1 MSPVSQNPKPS
12 PIRIPTP
19 EAVRYFSAR
28 QAPVHVAQAAAD
40 ADRAEEW
47 LSIPCL
53 PLKPAQ
59 MATRERVLAQ
69 WHAADK
75 VLAASAL
82 RPAFATEVL
91 S

>member
-1 MSPVSQNPKPS
+1 MS
-12 PIRIPTP
+12 IRIPTP
-19 EAVRYFSAR
+19 TAVRRFSAS
-28 QAPVHVAQAAAD
+28 QAPERVMQAAAD

-59 MATRERVLAQ
+59 MATRERVLAD
-69 WHAADK
+69 WHRADK
-75 VLAASAL
+75 TLSASAL
-82 RPAFATEVL
+82 RPEKATEVL

>member
-1 MSPVSQNPKPS
+1 MPLPD
-12 PIRIPTP
+12 RPTP
-19 EAVRYFSAR
+19 TAVRLFSAR
-28 QAPVHVAQAAAD
+28 MAPAHVVQAAAD

-53 PLKPAQ
+53 PFKPAQ
-59 MATRERVLAQ
+59 
-69 WHAADK
+69 WHRADK

-82 RPAFATEVL
+82 RPEKATEVL

>member
-1 MSPVSQNPKPS
+1 MPLPD
-12 PIRIPTP
+12 RPTP
-19 EAVRYFSAR
+19 DAVRLFSAR
-28 QAPVHVAQAAAD
+28 QAPAHVVQAAAD

-53 PLKPAQ
+53 PFKPAQ

-69 WHAADK
+69 WHRADK

-82 RPAFATEVL
+82 RPEKATEVL